1 MRLPSGYSAY
11 APTVFCVLE
20 TQIHKARVE
29 GLKNTLGYANAFA
42 VSSSGRSD
50 GLGLFWN
57 NEIKLEIYRTR
68 NITLTLL
75 LPSPLNKWR
84 LTSVYGEAQTSE
96 RFKTWNMSLSSHH

>member
-50 GLGLFWN
+50 DLGLFWN
-57 NEIKLEIYRTR
+57 NEIKLEI
-68 NITLTLL
+68 
-75 LPSPLNKWR
+75 LPYSQYYIDAIV
-84 LTSVYGEAQTSE
+84 TESIEQMAAD
-96 RFKTWNMSLSSHH
+96 